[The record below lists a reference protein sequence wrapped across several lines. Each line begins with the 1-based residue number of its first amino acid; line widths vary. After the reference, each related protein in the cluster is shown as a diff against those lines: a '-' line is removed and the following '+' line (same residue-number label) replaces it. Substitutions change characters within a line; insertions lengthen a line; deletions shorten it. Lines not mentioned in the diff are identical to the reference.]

1 MKYNCGIID
10 DLLPLYLDGA
20 CSEESKTAIEAHLLS
35 CEVCRDKLARM
46 KADNVIPETV
56 KAGREITLTKYAK
69 KIKRHRIR
77 LAVGAVAVSVVAA
90 CVLSLLFLTVKD
102 MHNQANPAIH
112 QVEEGIYNLT
122 ANNLEVSAGEVGDY
136 ILFTNNTQIKV
147 TVEKS
152 ANYSGEI
159 LLWNVDD
166 RNNPH
171 TTHYGQVT
179 PDHNSCTFSGLS
191 SVHRYKVTCD
201 GKEEMMLTVTDG
213 RNVSFFGSLK
223 NVLDQIFVMIIE
235 S

>member
-20 CSEESKTAIEAHLLS
+20 CSEESKAAIESHLMS
-35 CEVCRDKLARM
+35 CDMCRDKLARM
-46 KADNVIPETV
+46 KADNVIPEV
-56 KAGREITLTKYAK
+56 IKSDSEITMVKYAQK
-69 KIKRHRIR
+69 VKRHRIR
-77 LAVGAVAVSVVAA
+77 LAIGAVVISVVAA

-112 QVEEGIYNLT
+112 QVEEGVYNLT
-122 ANNLEVSAGEVGDY
+122 LNDLEVAAGKVDDY

-166 RNNPH
+166 KNNPV

-179 PDHNSCTFSGLS
+179 PDQNFCTFSGLS
-191 SVHRYKVTCD
+191 SAHRYMVTCD

-213 RNVSFFGSLK
+213 RKVSFFGSLK
-223 NVLDQIFVMIIE
+223 NVLNQIFIMIIE